1 MSRILVV
8 DDDELVRELVV
19 RKLGADGHEVDSASD
34 GEEGLAKALAD
45 PPDLVVLDSMMP
57 KLAGPDVCRRL
68 REEPSTR
75 GTKVVMLTAR
85 SQEAD
90 VIRGFAVGVDDY
102 LVKPFSPAELVSRV
116 RTLLGSGVE
125 SPPAPVAV
133 EPHDGPAG
141 GAAAP
146 PPPGLLAAAR
156 DVRAAIRRLDTAL
169 DRLVSELERP
179 PGT

>member
-19 RKLGADGHEVDSASD
+19 RKLSADGHEVDSATD

-116 RTLLGSGVE
+116 RTLLGGNIDSR
-125 SPPAPVAV
+125 PAPTAV
-133 EPHDGPAG
+133 EPGDTPASGGPG
-141 GAAAP
+141 P
-146 PPPGLLAAAR
+146 PPPGLLAAAH

-169 DRLVSELERP
+169 GRLVGELDRP
-179 PGT
+179 PDP

>member
-34 GEEGLAKALAD
+34 GEEGLAKALAS
-45 PPDLVVLDSMMP
+45 PPDLVVLDSIMP

-116 RTLLGSGVE
+116 RTLLGGNVDSR
-125 SPPAPVAV
+125 SAPAD
-133 EPHDGPAG
+133 DGPADAPTG
-141 GAAAP
+141 SATAP
-146 PPPGLLAAAR
+146 PSPGLLAAAR

-169 DRLVSELERP
+169 DRLVVELEHP
-179 PGT
+179 PGA

>member
-19 RKLGADGHEVDSASD
+19 RKLSADGHEVDSATD

-68 REEPSTR
+68 REDPTTR
-75 GTKVVMLTAR
+75 GAKVVMLTAR

-116 RTLLGSGVE
+116 RALLGGTMA
-125 SPPAPVAV
+125 PAA
-133 EPHDGPAG
+133 
-141 GAAAP
+141 AAAP
-146 PPPGLLAAAR
+146 PGPADSNGTGEMPGLLAAAR
-156 DVRAAIRRLDTAL
+156 EVRSSIQRLDTAL
-169 DRLVSELERP
+169 ARLVDELERQP
-179 PGT
+179 DT